1 MAIGKKTG
9 GRQKGTPNKLTATVK
24 DSILAAFDEA
34 GGVAYL
40 VERAREH
47 PVAFM
52 ALLGKV
58 LPIQAEL
65 SGADGSPLHPPV
77 LNVIIG
83 EPEEPTPAP

>member
-1 MAIGKKTG
+1 MALGKKTG
-9 GRQKGTPNKLTATVK
+9 GRGKGTPNKLTKTVK

-40 VERAREH
+40 VERAKEH

-65 SGADGSPLHPPV
+65 SGPNGDPLAHPV
-77 LNVIIG
+77 LNIVIG
-83 EPEEPTPAP
+83 EQDPPPAP